1 MKTIQATLHTDG
13 GSRGNPGPA
22 GIGYVL
28 KIEGGETHERGAYI
42 GETTNNQAEYL
53 ALQRGLELAG
63 EKKVN
68 SITCY
73 LDSELV
79 VKQLRGEYR
88 VRHQDLLPVYTAV
101 KKVAATF
108 NRISF
113 NHVRR
118 EKNAQADALVNTA
131 LDKQLKKSP
140 NS

>member
-28 KIEGGETHERGAYI
+28 TIKDGETHERGAYI
-42 GETTNNQAEYL
+42 GETTNNQAEYS

-63 EKKVN
+63 EEKVTE
-68 SITCY
+68 ITCY

-88 VRHQDLLPVYTAV
+88 VRNAELLPVYTAV
-101 KKVAATF
+101 KKIAATF
-108 NRISF
+108 DHISF
-113 NHVRR
+113 NHIRR
-118 EKNAQADALVNTA
+118 EKNAHADALVNAA

-140 NS
+140 L